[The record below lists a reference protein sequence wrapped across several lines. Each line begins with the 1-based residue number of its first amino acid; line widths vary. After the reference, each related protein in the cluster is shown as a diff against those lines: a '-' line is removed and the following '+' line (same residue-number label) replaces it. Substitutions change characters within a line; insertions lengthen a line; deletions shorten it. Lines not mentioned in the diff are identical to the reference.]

1 MAEDIIAGEAG
12 SSVELTK
19 IIYKYSFINT
29 VIHALWGGDNQ
40 CPGGVLL
47 AQADTDAVACI
58 IIHIVL
64 ILRGRQSVFRGTALG
79 RLSRDHALIVRGGTF
94 NVQGDC

>member
-29 VIHALWGGDNQ
+29 VIHALGGETINVQ
-40 CPGGVLL
+40 EECFW
-47 AQADTDAVACI
+47 
-58 IIHIVL
+58 H
-64 ILRGRQSVFRGTALG
+64 RQTQMPL
-79 RLSRDHALIVRGGTF
+79 HAL
-94 NVQGDC
+94 